1 MMNEPAPTAAPSVS
15 GDPGAAGATLL
26 KERRRQGLSL
36 GDISRQLKLSVRQ
49 VEALER
55 DDYSAYKGPVFVHG
69 FIRNYAKLL
78 GLDPEPLIR
87 AADVLLKPPSV
98 ASADSTTQP
107 EVLRAPGKTGKSLP
121 WGLIGL
127 ALFVGIA
134 ISVYFGGRPAPDS
147 GQNAPTPV
155 VRDNLASTKSH
166 PETRSGAE
174 ASQPKPRVEVS
185 KPTPKSAAKAD
196 ARAESKARSESPTP
210 SVETGVPAE
219 TGRVPTEKSAPAE
232 TGGPIA
238 VDESE
243 RLTVRMIFEQDSWVE
258 IKDRAGNTIFGQL
271 NSAGSRRS
279 VSGERPLTVVVG
291 NAAGVRL
298 FQGDKSIDLAPYTR
312 VDVARLTLE

>member
-1 MMNEPAPTAAPSVS
+1 VTGAGMMNEPATTAAAPVTP
-15 GDPGAAGATLL
+15 GDAPGAALL

-55 DDYSAYKGPVFVHG
+55 DDYSAYKGPVFIHG

-87 AADVLLKPPSV
+87 
-98 ASADSTTQP
+98 SADALLYPPGFPSGSPETEP
-107 EVLRAPGKTGKSLP
+107 EVAQAKRDKTRSWP

-127 ALFVGIA
+127 ALIVALA
-134 ISVYFGGRPAPDS
+134 ISVYLGGGRASDAGRRAPA
-147 GQNAPTPV
+147 V
-155 VRDNLASTKSH
+155 VTRDN
-166 PETRSGAE
+166 PV
-174 ASQPKPRVEVS
+174 QPKTPADTRLSTEANE
-185 KPTPKSAAKAD
+185 PKSRADVDKGPQKPAAKAE
-196 ARAESKARSESPTP
+196 ARPEARTRSESAT
-210 SVETGVPAE
+210 
-219 TGRVPTEKSAPAE
+219 RVPVEAAATIGVE
-232 TGGPIA
+232 
-238 VDESE
+238 ESE
-243 RLTVRMIFEQDSWVE
+243 RLTVRMIFDEDSWVE

-271 NSAGSRRS
+271 TAAGNRRS